1 MAIITKNICI
11 RIFQFFDKKHRL
23 TDSATQG
30 ENYPTRPMWIMIAF
44 HIGTYVYMTL
54 GMWALSLGEMG
65 QNVEGPH

>member
-1 MAIITKNICI
+1 MFTG
-11 RIFQFFDKKHRL
+11 
-23 TDSATQG
+23 SAAQE